1 VKTNFDDKDHNI
13 ARIII
18 LTAQV
23 NALNK
28 LIKKQEAELKFLRM
42 HNDVMESAAKLSNEL
57 ARDAL
62 RRIDNIRFR
71 YERLRRARF
80 IPCRKSIPPVG
91 KKDEV

>member
-28 LIKKQEAELKFLRM
+28 LIKEQEAELKFLRM
-42 HNDVMESAAKLSNEL
+42 HNDVMESL

-80 IPCRKSIPPVG
+80 IPCRKSIPPVE